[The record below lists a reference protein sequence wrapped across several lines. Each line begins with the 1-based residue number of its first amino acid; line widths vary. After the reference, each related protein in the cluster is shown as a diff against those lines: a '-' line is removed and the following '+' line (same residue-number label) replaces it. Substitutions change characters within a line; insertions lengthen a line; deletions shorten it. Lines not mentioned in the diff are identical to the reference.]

1 VREHFAE
8 VLALQLEHSSAN
20 TPAMERRGDLIR
32 NIIPTGMRQWR
43 AARAEAVLPFRG
55 RLNVQGRDGTGL
67 KTFVPWVR
75 IHSPELSASA
85 QNGWYVVYLF
95 KADGNGVALCI
106 SHGSTRFDGRDFI
119 PRKPEEASRLMAWAR
134 GLIGSEAGAL
144 GFRAGIDLGSTERL
158 SKAYES
164 TTAFSKMYDT
174 ADLPSDEALEA
185 DALKAAGLLGL
196 LYRAEELGRAPDTT
210 PPEVQEAEEA
220 AEYVARPLKKAAKEG
235 GGQGFGLTHAERVLV
250 ERHAMTMAEGWLTAN
265 GFTSIRDVSSNHSCD
280 FLAERDGE
288 EHVIEVKGTTASL
301 GKILLTANEVKLH
314 RARHPYNVLIVVHG
328 VELLEAR
335 SKAYGGEISAHI
347 AWQIAEEALTAIS
360 YVYALE
366 PAL

>member
-1 VREHFAE
+1 MREHFAE

-32 NIIPTGMRQWR
+32 NIIPKGMRQWR
-43 AARAEAVLPFRG
+43 AAGAEAVLPFRG

-95 KADGNGVALCI
+95 KADGNGVALCL

-134 GLIGSEAGAL
+134 GLIGSEAAAM
-144 GFRAGIDLGSTERL
+144 GFRQGIDLASVERL

-174 ADLPSDEALEA
+174 ADLPSDAQLEA
-185 DALKAAGLLGL
+185 DADKAVALLGQ

-210 PPEVQEAEEA
+210 PPEVKEAKDA
-220 AEYVARPLKKAAKEG
+220 AEQAAKPLRKRVGEG
-235 GGQGFGLTHAERVLV
+235 SQGFGLTHAERVLV
-250 ERHAMTMAEGWLTAN
+250 EWHAMTMAEAWLASN
-265 GFTSIRDVSSNHSCD
+265 GFAAVRDVSATHSCD
-280 FLAERDGE
+280 FLAERDGK
-288 EHVIEVKGTTASL
+288 EHVIEVKGTTAGP
-301 GKILLTANEVKLH
+301 GKILLTANEVELH
-314 RARHPYNVLIVVHG
+314 RVSHPHNVLIVVHG
-328 VELLEAR
+328 IELQEAR
-335 SKAYGGEISAHI
+335 SKAYGGKVAAYMHWE
-347 AWQIAEEALTAIS
+347 IAEEALTPIS
-360 YVYALE
+360 YVYAL
-366 PAL
+366 PLR